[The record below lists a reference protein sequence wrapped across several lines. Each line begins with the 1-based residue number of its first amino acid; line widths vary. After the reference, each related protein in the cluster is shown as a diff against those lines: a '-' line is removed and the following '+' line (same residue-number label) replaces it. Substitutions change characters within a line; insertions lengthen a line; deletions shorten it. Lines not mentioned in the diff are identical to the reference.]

1 MRKLLTLLLAAS
13 LIFTLGMSAAFAGE
27 GTAAESAK
35 EVAGGNKVV
44 FFGEDDYLS
53 RLTVAGGKLY
63 LLFSSGLYEFTP
75 EGNKL
80 ITDDENVT
88 LADFLISGDG
98 KLYAISAMEN
108 LTLREVVLGEK
119 ASVKEI
125 LTTDNYDELYSISP
139 VIKDG
144 FFYFNISRS
153 EIIKLN
159 MATGETKSLNVGVFT
174 YFDVMEDG
182 KLIILREA
190 DSERRLDVYN
200 PDTGE
205 NTLFGKVAP
214 DVYIGYMLYDS
225 SKDSA
230 LLLGLGNIY
239 EAKNGE
245 EAKVIDHYLQG
256 DVMSA
261 ALYKDGVALLSDDT
275 LIIRDFTAP
284 KSDKSLTL
292 LNKLGR
298 GYEWRDFIV
307 NNPHTEL
314 NLISAINTS
323 SEERFI
329 NDMITKSDTV
339 DVYILKD
346 TNLLS
351 AIKNKGYFKDLAE
364 NEKLKAQYAD
374 MYPAYK
380 NAFGTGDK
388 IAAFPK
394 ECFIETLCY
403 NKQTFEEFN
412 LTVPETYDEFFDLC
426 INWLENPPEN
436 SENYIMDPFMSG
448 FGVSLENMFIT
459 YCAEMV
465 RNNRAID
472 FSSEDMYRLMEKYR
486 KTEELHEVDT
496 DYDSDK
502 KHMFYT
508 YALSILDENSDYG
521 YIPLKFYKEDTAAI
535 LSPMSEFSGLEYF
548 VVNPYSK
555 NAEDAYKLILSYDG
569 KRETPSKAVLYT
581 SVVGPIE
588 NPYYKEHM
596 EKFNIRLEELK
607 QSLEKADEF
616 EKQDAQNNLDDFVE
630 YMSHYERTAKWE
642 LSTSASEI
650 YRDMADMIYIEKY
663 NPFQALIISEP
674 ELMQGAETMPIDM
687 LLSSIDSK
695 IKLLQTESK

>member
-1 MRKLLTLLLAAS
+1 MRKLLTLLLA
-13 LIFTLGMSAAFAGE
+13 ICFMFTLSAAVGI
-27 GTAAESAK
+27 AE
-35 EVAGGNKVV
+35 ENTGGGNKVI

-53 RLTVAGGKLY
+53 RLTVANNKLY
-63 LLFSSGLYEFTP
+63 LLFPSGLYEYTP

-88 LADFLISGDG
+88 SADFLISGDD

-119 ASVKEI
+119 AEVKEL
-125 LTTDNYDELYSISP
+125 LTTDNYDELYLINP

-144 FFYFNISRS
+144 FLYFNISRS
-153 EIIKLN
+153 EIIKLDIT
-159 MATGETKSLNVGVFT
+159 TGETKSLNVGVFT

-182 KLIILREA
+182 NIILLREA
-190 DSERRLDVYN
+190 DDERRLDVYN

-214 DVYIGYMLYDS
+214 DAYIGYLLYDS
-225 SKDSA
+225 SKGSA
-230 LLLGLGNIY
+230 LMLGLGNIY

-245 EAKVIDHYLQG
+245 EAKVIDNYLQG

-261 ALYKDGVALLSDDT
+261 ALYKNGVALLSDDT
-275 LIIRDFTAP
+275 LIIRDFSAP
-284 KSDKSLTL
+284 KSEKSLTL
-292 LNKLGR
+292 LYNMGR
-298 GYEWRDFIV
+298 GHEWRDFIL
-307 NNPHTEL
+307 NNPDTEL

-329 NDMITKSDTV
+329 NDMVTKSDTV
-339 DVYILKD
+339 DVFILKD

-351 AIKNKGYFKDLAE
+351 AIKNKGYFTDLSE
-364 NEKLKAQYAD
+364 NDKLKTQYAD
-374 MYPAYK
+374 MYPAFMR
-380 NAFGTGDK
+380 AFGTGDK

-403 NKQTFEEFN
+403 NKQAFEEFN

-448 FGVSLENMFIT
+448 FGVNLENMFLT

-465 RNNRAID
+465 RNDKTID
-472 FSSEDMYRLMEKYR
+472 FSGEDIHRLLEKYR
-486 KTEELHEVDT
+486 KIEELHEIDT
-496 DYDSDK
+496 DYDSEK

-521 YIPLKFYKEDTAAI
+521 YMPLKFYKENTAAI

-596 EKFNIRLEELK
+596 ENFNVRLEELK
-607 QSLEKADEF
+607 ESLEKADDF

-642 LSTSASEI
+642 LSESASEI
-650 YRDMADMIYIEKY
+650 YRGMADMIYIESY
-663 NPFQALIISEP
+663 NPFQALIMSEP
-674 ELMQGAETMPIDM
+674 ELMQGADTMPIDM
-687 LLSSIDSK
+687 LLGSIDSK
-695 IKLLQTESK
+695 IKLLETESK

>member
-1 MRKLLTLLLAAS
+1 MRKLLTLLLA
-13 LIFTLGMSAAFAGE
+13 ICFMFTLSAAVGI
-27 GTAAESAK
+27 AE
-35 EVAGGNKVV
+35 ENTGGGNKVI

-53 RLTVAGGKLY
+53 RLTVANNKLY
-63 LLFSSGLYEFTP
+63 LLFPSGLYEYTP

-88 LADFLISGDG
+88 SADFLISGDD

-119 ASVKEI
+119 AEVKEL
-125 LTTDNYDELYSISP
+125 LTTDNYDELYLINP

-144 FFYFNISRS
+144 FLYFNISRS
-153 EIIKLN
+153 EIIKLDIS
-159 MATGETKSLNVGVFT
+159 TGETKSLNVGVFT

-182 KLIILREA
+182 NIILLREA
-190 DSERRLDVYN
+190 DDERRLDVYN

-214 DVYIGYMLYDS
+214 DAYIGYLLYDS
-225 SKDSA
+225 SKGSA
-230 LLLGLGNIY
+230 LMLGLGNIY

-245 EAKVIDHYLQG
+245 EAKVIDNYLQG

-261 ALYKDGVALLSDDT
+261 ALYKNGVALLSDDT
-275 LIIRDFTAP
+275 LIIRDFSAP
-284 KSDKSLTL
+284 KSEKSLTL
-292 LNKLGR
+292 LYNMGR
-298 GYEWRDFIV
+298 GHEWRDFIL
-307 NNPHTEL
+307 NNPDTEL

-329 NDMITKSDTV
+329 NDMVTKSDTV
-339 DVYILKD
+339 DVFILKD

-351 AIKNKGYFKDLAE
+351 AIKNKGYFTDLSE
-364 NEKLKAQYAD
+364 NDKLKTQYAD
-374 MYPAYK
+374 MYPAFMR
-380 NAFGTGDK
+380 AFGTGDK

-403 NKQTFEEFN
+403 NKQAFEEFN

-448 FGVSLENMFIT
+448 FGVNLENMFLT

-465 RNNRAID
+465 RNDKTID
-472 FSSEDMYRLMEKYR
+472 FSGEDIHRLLEKYR
-486 KTEELHEVDT
+486 KIEELHEIDT
-496 DYDSDK
+496 DYDSEK

-521 YIPLKFYKEDTAAI
+521 YMPLKFYKENTAAI

-596 EKFNIRLEELK
+596 ENFNVRLEELK
-607 QSLEKADEF
+607 ESLEKADDF

-642 LSTSASEI
+642 LSESASEI
-650 YRDMADMIYIEKY
+650 YRGMADMIYIESY
-663 NPFQALIISEP
+663 NPFQALIMSEP
-674 ELMQGAETMPIDM
+674 ELMQGADTMPIDM
-687 LLSSIDSK
+687 LLGSIDSK
-695 IKLLQTESK
+695 IKLLETESK

>member
-1 MRKLLTLLLAAS
+1 MRKLLTLLLA
-13 LIFTLGMSAAFAGE
+13 ICFMFTLS
-27 GTAAESAK
+27 TAVGIAE
-35 EVAGGNKVV
+35 ENTGGGNKVI

-53 RLTVAGGKLY
+53 RLTVANNKLY
-63 LLFSSGLYEFTP
+63 LLFPSGLYEYTP

-88 LADFLISGDG
+88 SADFLISGDD

-119 ASVKEI
+119 AEVKEL
-125 LTTDNYDELYSISP
+125 LTTDNYDELYLINP

-144 FFYFNISRS
+144 FLYFNISRS
-153 EIIKLN
+153 EIIKLDIS
-159 MATGETKSLNVGVFT
+159 TGETKSLNVGVFT

-182 KLIILREA
+182 NIILLREA
-190 DSERRLDVYN
+190 DDERRLDVYN

-214 DVYIGYMLYDS
+214 DAYIGYLLYDS
-225 SKDSA
+225 SKGSA
-230 LLLGLGNIY
+230 LMLGLGNIY

-245 EAKVIDHYLQG
+245 EAKVIDNYLQG

-261 ALYKDGVALLSDDT
+261 ALYKNGVALLSDDT
-275 LIIRDFTAP
+275 LIIRDFSAP
-284 KSDKSLTL
+284 KSEKSLTL
-292 LNKLGR
+292 LYNMGR
-298 GYEWRDFIV
+298 GHEWRDFIL
-307 NNPHTEL
+307 NNPDTEL

-329 NDMITKSDTV
+329 NDMVTKSDTV
-339 DVYILKD
+339 DVFILKD

-351 AIKNKGYFKDLAE
+351 AIKNKGYFTDLSE
-364 NEKLKAQYAD
+364 NDKLKTQYAD
-374 MYPAYK
+374 MYPAFMR
-380 NAFGTGDK
+380 AFGTGDK

-403 NKQTFEEFN
+403 NKQAFEEFN

-448 FGVSLENMFIT
+448 FGVNLENMFLT

-465 RNNRAID
+465 RNDKTID
-472 FSSEDMYRLMEKYR
+472 FSGEDIHRLLEKYR
-486 KTEELHEVDT
+486 KIEELHEIDT
-496 DYDSDK
+496 DYDSEK

-521 YIPLKFYKEDTAAI
+521 YMPLKFYKENTAAI

-596 EKFNIRLEELK
+596 ENFNVRLEELK
-607 QSLEKADEF
+607 ESLEKADDF

-642 LSTSASEI
+642 LSESASEI
-650 YRDMADMIYIEKY
+650 YRGMADMIYIESY
-663 NPFQALIISEP
+663 NPFQALIMSEP
-674 ELMQGAETMPIDM
+674 ELMQGADTMPIDM
-687 LLSSIDSK
+687 PLGSIDSK
-695 IKLLQTESK
+695 IKLLETESK

>member
-1 MRKLLTLLLAAS
+1 MRKLLTLLLA
-13 LIFTLGMSAAFAGE
+13 ICFMFTLS
-27 GTAAESAK
+27 TAVGIAE
-35 EVAGGNKVV
+35 ENTGGGNKVI

-53 RLTVAGGKLY
+53 RLTVANNKLY
-63 LLFSSGLYEFTP
+63 LLFPSGLYEYTP

-88 LADFLISGDG
+88 SADFLISGDD

-119 ASVKEI
+119 AEVKEL
-125 LTTDNYDELYSISP
+125 LTTDNYDELYLINP

-144 FFYFNISRS
+144 FLYFNISRS
-153 EIIKLN
+153 EIIKLDIS
-159 MATGETKSLNVGVFT
+159 TGETKSLNVGVFT

-182 KLIILREA
+182 NIILLREA
-190 DSERRLDVYN
+190 DDERRLDVYN

-214 DVYIGYMLYDS
+214 DAYIGYLLYDS
-225 SKDSA
+225 SKGSA
-230 LLLGLGNIY
+230 LMLGLGNIY

-245 EAKVIDHYLQG
+245 EAKVIDNYLQG

-261 ALYKDGVALLSDDT
+261 ALYKNGVALLSDDT
-275 LIIRDFTAP
+275 LIIRDFSAP
-284 KSDKSLTL
+284 KSEKSLTL
-292 LNKLGR
+292 LYNMGR
-298 GYEWRDFIV
+298 GHEWRDFIL
-307 NNPHTEL
+307 NNPDTEL

-329 NDMITKSDTV
+329 NDMVTKSDTV
-339 DVYILKD
+339 DVFILKD

-351 AIKNKGYFKDLAE
+351 AIKNKGYFTDLSE
-364 NEKLKAQYAD
+364 NDKLKTQYAD
-374 MYPAYK
+374 MYPAFMR
-380 NAFGTGDK
+380 AFGTGDK

-403 NKQTFEEFN
+403 NKQAFEEFN

-448 FGVSLENMFIT
+448 FGVNLENMFLT

-465 RNNRAID
+465 RNDKTID
-472 FSSEDMYRLMEKYR
+472 FSGEDIHRLLEKYR
-486 KTEELHEVDT
+486 KIEELHEIDT
-496 DYDSDK
+496 DYDSEK

-521 YIPLKFYKEDTAAI
+521 YMPLKFYKENTAAI

-596 EKFNIRLEELK
+596 ENFNVRLEELK
-607 QSLEKADEF
+607 ESLEKADDF

-642 LSTSASEI
+642 LSESASEI
-650 YRDMADMIYIEKY
+650 YRGMADMIYIESY
-663 NPFQALIISEP
+663 NPFQALIMSEP
-674 ELMQGAETMPIDM
+674 ELMQGADTMPIDM
-687 LLSSIDSK
+687 LLGSIDSK
-695 IKLLQTESK
+695 IKLLETESK

>member
-1 MRKLLTLLLAAS
+1 MRKLLTLLLA
-13 LIFTLGMSAAFAGE
+13 ICFMFTLSAAVGI
-27 GTAAESAK
+27 AEESTG
-35 EVAGGNKVV
+35 GGNKVI

-53 RLTVAGGKLY
+53 RLTVANDKLY
-63 LLFSSGLYEFTP
+63 LLFTSGLYEYTP

-88 LADFLISGDG
+88 TADFLISGDG
-98 KLYAISAMEN
+98 KLYAISVMEN
-108 LTLREVVLGEK
+108 LTLREIVLGEK
-119 ASVKEI
+119 AEVKEL

-139 VIKDG
+139 VMKDG
-144 FFYFNISRS
+144 FLYFNISRS
-153 EIIKLN
+153 EIIKLDIS
-159 MATGETKSLNVGVFT
+159 TGETKSLNVGVFT
-174 YFDVMEDG
+174 YFDVMKDG
-182 KLIILREA
+182 NIILLREA
-190 DSERRLDVYN
+190 DSERKLDVYN

-225 SKDSA
+225 SKGSA

-239 EAKNGE
+239 EAKDGE
-245 EAKVIDHYLQG
+245 EAKVIDNYLQG

-275 LIIRDFTAP
+275 LIIRDFSAP
-284 KSDKSLTL
+284 KSAKSLTL
-292 LNKLGR
+292 LNKMGR
-298 GYEWRDFIV
+298 GYEWRDFIA
-307 NNPHTEL
+307 NNPDTEL

-329 NDMITKSDTV
+329 NDMVTKSDTV

-351 AIKNKGYFKDLAE
+351 AIKTKGYFKDLAE
-364 NEKLKAQYAD
+364 NDKLKAQYAD

-394 ECFIETLCY
+394 ECFIETICY
-403 NKQTFEEFN
+403 NKQAFEEFN

-448 FGVSLENMFIT
+448 FGVSLENMFLT

-472 FSSEDMYRLMEKYR
+472 FSGEDIHRLLEKYR
-486 KTEELHEVDT
+486 KIKELHEIDT
-496 DYDSDK
+496 DYDSEK

-521 YIPLKFYKEDTAAI
+521 YMPLKFYKEDTAAI

-596 EKFNIRLEELK
+596 ENFNVRLEELK

-642 LSTSASEI
+642 LSESASEI
-650 YRDMADMIYIEKY
+650 YKGMADTIYIEKY
-663 NPFQALIISEP
+663 NPFQALIMSEP
-674 ELMQGAETMPIDM
+674 ELMQGTDTMPIDM
-687 LLSSIDSK
+687 LLDSIDSK
-695 IKLLQTESK
+695 IKLLETESK

>member
-1 MRKLLTLLLAAS
+1 M
-13 LIFTLGMSAAFAGE
+13 FTLS
-27 GTAAESAK
+27 TAVGIAE
-35 EVAGGNKVV
+35 ENTGGGNKVI

-53 RLTVAGGKLY
+53 RLTVANNKLY
-63 LLFSSGLYEFTP
+63 LLFPSGLYEYTP

-88 LADFLISGDG
+88 SADFLISGDD

-119 ASVKEI
+119 AEVKEL
-125 LTTDNYDELYSISP
+125 LTTDNYDELYLINP

-144 FFYFNISRS
+144 FLYFNISRS
-153 EIIKLN
+153 EIIKLDIS
-159 MATGETKSLNVGVFT
+159 TGETKSLNVGVFT

-182 KLIILREA
+182 NIILLREA
-190 DSERRLDVYN
+190 DDERRLDVYN

-214 DVYIGYMLYDS
+214 DAYIGYLLYDS
-225 SKDSA
+225 SKGSA
-230 LLLGLGNIY
+230 LMLGLGNIY

-245 EAKVIDHYLQG
+245 EAKVIDNYLQG

-261 ALYKDGVALLSDDT
+261 ALYKNGVALLSDDT
-275 LIIRDFTAP
+275 LIIRDFSAP
-284 KSDKSLTL
+284 KSEKSLTL
-292 LNKLGR
+292 LYNMGR
-298 GYEWRDFIV
+298 GHEWRDFIL
-307 NNPHTEL
+307 NNPDTEL

-329 NDMITKSDTV
+329 NDMVTKSDTV
-339 DVYILKD
+339 DVFILKD

-351 AIKNKGYFKDLAE
+351 AIKNKGYFTDLSE
-364 NEKLKAQYAD
+364 NDKLKTQYAD
-374 MYPAYK
+374 MYPAFMR
-380 NAFGTGDK
+380 AFGTGDK

-403 NKQTFEEFN
+403 NKQAFEEFN

-448 FGVSLENMFIT
+448 FGVNLENMFLT

-465 RNNRAID
+465 RNDKTID
-472 FSSEDMYRLMEKYR
+472 FSGEDIHRLLEKYR
-486 KTEELHEVDT
+486 KIEELHEIDT
-496 DYDSDK
+496 DYDSEK

-521 YIPLKFYKEDTAAI
+521 YMPLKFYKENTAAI

-596 EKFNIRLEELK
+596 ENFNVRLEELK
-607 QSLEKADEF
+607 ESLEKADDF

-642 LSTSASEI
+642 LSESASEI
-650 YRDMADMIYIEKY
+650 YRGMADMIYIESY
-663 NPFQALIISEP
+663 NPFQALIMSEP
-674 ELMQGAETMPIDM
+674 ELMQGADTMPIDM
-687 LLSSIDSK
+687 LLGSIDSK
-695 IKLLQTESK
+695 IKLLETESK

>member
-1 MRKLLTLLLAAS
+1 MRKLLTLLLA
-13 LIFTLGMSAAFAGE
+13 ICFMFTLS
-27 GTAAESAK
+27 TAVGIAE
-35 EVAGGNKVV
+35 ENTGGGNKVI

-53 RLTVAGGKLY
+53 RLTVANNKLY
-63 LLFSSGLYEFTP
+63 LLFPSGLYEYTP

-88 LADFLISGDG
+88 SADFLISGDD

-119 ASVKEI
+119 AEVKEL
-125 LTTDNYDELYSISP
+125 LTTDNYDELYLINP

-144 FFYFNISRS
+144 FLYFNISRS
-153 EIIKLN
+153 EIIKLDIS
-159 MATGETKSLNVGVFT
+159 TGETKSLNVGVFT

-182 KLIILREA
+182 NIILLREA
-190 DSERRLDVYN
+190 DDERRLDVYN

-214 DVYIGYMLYDS
+214 DAYIGYLLYDS
-225 SKDSA
+225 SKGSA
-230 LLLGLGNIY
+230 LMLGLGNIY

-245 EAKVIDHYLQG
+245 EAKVIDNYLQG

-261 ALYKDGVALLSDDT
+261 ALYKNGVALLSDDT
-275 LIIRDFTAP
+275 LIIRDFSAP
-284 KSDKSLTL
+284 KSEKSLTL
-292 LNKLGR
+292 LYNMGR
-298 GYEWRDFIV
+298 GHEWRDFIL
-307 NNPHTEL
+307 NNPDTEL

-329 NDMITKSDTV
+329 NDMVTKSDTV
-339 DVYILKD
+339 DVFILKD

-351 AIKNKGYFKDLAE
+351 AIKNKGYFTDLSE
-364 NEKLKAQYAD
+364 NDKLKTQYAD
-374 MYPAYK
+374 MYPAFMR
-380 NAFGTGDK
+380 AFGTGDK

-403 NKQTFEEFN
+403 NKQAFEEFN

-448 FGVSLENMFIT
+448 FGVNLENMFLT

-465 RNNRAID
+465 RNDKTID
-472 FSSEDMYRLMEKYR
+472 FSGEDIHRLLEKYR
-486 KTEELHEVDT
+486 KIEELHEIDT
-496 DYDSDK
+496 DYDSEK

-521 YIPLKFYKEDTAAI
+521 YMPLKFYKENTAAI

-555 NAEDAYKLILSYDG
+555 NAEDTYKLILSYDG

-596 EKFNIRLEELK
+596 ENFNVRLEELK
-607 QSLEKADEF
+607 ESLEKADDF

-642 LSTSASEI
+642 LSESASEI
-650 YRDMADMIYIEKY
+650 YRGMADMIYIESY
-663 NPFQALIISEP
+663 NPFQALIMSEP
-674 ELMQGAETMPIDM
+674 ELMQGADTMPIDM
-687 LLSSIDSK
+687 LLGSIDSK
-695 IKLLQTESK
+695 IKLLETESK

>member
-1 MRKLLTLLLAAS
+1 MRKLLTLLLA
-13 LIFTLGMSAAFAGE
+13 ICFVFTLSAAVGI
-27 GTAAESAK
+27 AE
-35 EVAGGNKVV
+35 ENTGGGNKVI

-53 RLTVAGGKLY
+53 RLTVANNKLY
-63 LLFSSGLYEFTP
+63 LLFPSGLYEYTP

-88 LADFLISGDG
+88 TADFLISGDG

-119 ASVKEI
+119 AEVKEL
-125 LTTDNYDELYSISP
+125 LTTDNYDELYLINP

-144 FFYFNISRS
+144 FLYFNISRS
-153 EIIKLN
+153 EIIKLDIT
-159 MATGETKSLNVGVFT
+159 TGETKSLNVGVFT

-182 KLIILREA
+182 NIILLREA
-190 DSERRLDVYN
+190 DDERRLDVYN

-214 DVYIGYMLYDS
+214 DAYIGYLLYDS
-225 SKDSA
+225 SKGSA
-230 LLLGLGNIY
+230 LMLGLGNIY

-245 EAKVIDHYLQG
+245 EAKVIYNYLQG

-261 ALYKDGVALLSDDT
+261 ALYKNGVALLSDDT
-275 LIIRDFTAP
+275 LIIRDYSAP
-284 KSDKSLTL
+284 KSEKSLTL
-292 LNKLGR
+292 LYNMGR
-298 GYEWRDFIV
+298 GHEWRDFIL
-307 NNPHTEL
+307 NNPDTEL

-329 NDMITKSDTV
+329 NDMVTKSDTV
-339 DVYILKD
+339 DVFILKD

-351 AIKNKGYFKDLAE
+351 AIKNKGYFTDLSE
-364 NEKLKAQYAD
+364 NDKLKTQYAD
-374 MYPAYK
+374 MYPAFMR
-380 NAFGTGDK
+380 AFGTGDK

-403 NKQTFEEFN
+403 NKQAFEEFN

-448 FGVSLENMFIT
+448 FGVNLENMFLT

-465 RNNRAID
+465 RNDKTID
-472 FSSEDMYRLMEKYR
+472 FSGEDIHRLLEKYR
-486 KTEELHEVDT
+486 KIEELHEIDT
-496 DYDSDK
+496 DYDSEK

-521 YIPLKFYKEDTAAI
+521 YMPLKFYKENTAAI

-555 NAEDAYKLILSYDG
+555 NAEDTYKLILSYDG

-596 EKFNIRLEELK
+596 ENFNVRLEELK
-607 QSLEKADEF
+607 ESLEKADDF

-642 LSTSASEI
+642 LSESASEI
-650 YRDMADMIYIEKY
+650 YRGMADMIYIESY
-663 NPFQALIISEP
+663 NPFQALIMSEP
-674 ELMQGAETMPIDM
+674 ELMQGADTMPIDM
-687 LLSSIDSK
+687 LLGSIDSK
-695 IKLLQTESK
+695 IKLLETESK

>member
-1 MRKLLTLLLAAS
+1 MRKLLTLLLA
-13 LIFTLGMSAAFAGE
+13 ICFVFTLSAAVGI
-27 GTAAESAK
+27 AE
-35 EVAGGNKVV
+35 ENTGGGNKVI

-53 RLTVAGGKLY
+53 RLTVANNKLY
-63 LLFSSGLYEFTP
+63 LLFPSGLYEYTP

-88 LADFLISGDG
+88 SADFLISGDD

-119 ASVKEI
+119 AEVKEL
-125 LTTDNYDELYSISP
+125 LTTDNYDELYLINP

-144 FFYFNISRS
+144 FLYFNISRS
-153 EIIKLN
+153 EIIKLDIS
-159 MATGETKSLNVGVFT
+159 TGETKSLNVGVFT

-182 KLIILREA
+182 NIILLREA
-190 DSERRLDVYN
+190 DDERRLDVYN

-214 DVYIGYMLYDS
+214 DAYIGYLLYDS
-225 SKDSA
+225 SKGSA
-230 LLLGLGNIY
+230 LMLGLGNIY

-245 EAKVIDHYLQG
+245 EAKVIDNYLQG

-261 ALYKDGVALLSDDT
+261 ALYKNGVALLSDDT
-275 LIIRDFTAP
+275 LIIRDYSAP
-284 KSDKSLTL
+284 KSEKSLTL
-292 LNKLGR
+292 LYNMGR
-298 GYEWRDFIV
+298 GHEWRDFIL
-307 NNPHTEL
+307 NNPDTEL

-329 NDMITKSDTV
+329 NDMVTKSDTV
-339 DVYILKD
+339 DVFILKD

-351 AIKNKGYFKDLAE
+351 AIKNKGYFTDLSE
-364 NEKLKAQYAD
+364 NDKLKTQYAD
-374 MYPAYK
+374 MYPAFMR
-380 NAFGTGDK
+380 AFGTGDK

-403 NKQTFEEFN
+403 NKQAFEEFN

-448 FGVSLENMFIT
+448 FGVNLENMFLT

-465 RNNRAID
+465 RNDKTID
-472 FSSEDMYRLMEKYR
+472 FSGEDIHRLLEKYR
-486 KTEELHEVDT
+486 KIEELHEIDT
-496 DYDSDK
+496 DYDSEK

-521 YIPLKFYKEDTAAI
+521 YMPLKFYKENTAAI

-596 EKFNIRLEELK
+596 ENFNVRLEELK
-607 QSLEKADEF
+607 ESLEKADDF

-642 LSTSASEI
+642 LSESASEI
-650 YRDMADMIYIEKY
+650 YRGMADMIYIESY
-663 NPFQALIISEP
+663 NPFQALIMSEP
-674 ELMQGAETMPIDM
+674 ELMQGADTMPIDM
-687 LLSSIDSK
+687 PLGSIDSK
-695 IKLLQTESK
+695 IKLLETESK

>member
-1 MRKLLTLLLAAS
+1 MRKLLTLLLA
-13 LIFTLGMSAAFAGE
+13 ICFMFTLS
-27 GTAAESAK
+27 TAVGIAE
-35 EVAGGNKVV
+35 ENTGGGNKVI

-53 RLTVAGGKLY
+53 RLTVANNKLY
-63 LLFSSGLYEFTP
+63 LLFPSGLYEYTP

-88 LADFLISGDG
+88 SADFLISGDD

-119 ASVKEI
+119 AEVKEL
-125 LTTDNYDELYSISP
+125 LTTDNYDELYLINP

-144 FFYFNISRS
+144 FLYFNISRS
-153 EIIKLN
+153 EIIKLDIS
-159 MATGETKSLNVGVFT
+159 TGETKSLNVGVFT

-182 KLIILREA
+182 NIILLREA
-190 DSERRLDVYN
+190 DDERRLDVYN

-214 DVYIGYMLYDS
+214 DAYIGYLLYDS
-225 SKDSA
+225 SKGSA
-230 LLLGLGNIY
+230 LMLGLGNIY

-245 EAKVIDHYLQG
+245 EAKVIDNYLQG

-261 ALYKDGVALLSDDT
+261 ALYKNGVALLSDDT
-275 LIIRDFTAP
+275 LIIRDYSAP
-284 KSDKSLTL
+284 KSEKSLTL
-292 LNKLGR
+292 LYNMGR
-298 GYEWRDFIV
+298 GHEWRDFIL
-307 NNPHTEL
+307 NNPDTEL

-329 NDMITKSDTV
+329 NDMVTKSDTV
-339 DVYILKD
+339 DVFILKD

-351 AIKNKGYFKDLAE
+351 AIKNKGYFTDLSE
-364 NEKLKAQYAD
+364 NDKLKTQYAD
-374 MYPAYK
+374 MYPAFMR
-380 NAFGTGDK
+380 AFGTGDK

-403 NKQTFEEFN
+403 NKQAFEEFN

-448 FGVSLENMFIT
+448 FGVNLENMFLT

-465 RNNRAID
+465 RNDKTID
-472 FSSEDMYRLMEKYR
+472 FSGEDIHRLLEKYR
-486 KTEELHEVDT
+486 KIEELHEIDT
-496 DYDSDK
+496 DYDSEK

-521 YIPLKFYKEDTAAI
+521 YMPLKFYKENTAAI

-555 NAEDAYKLILSYDG
+555 NAEDTYKLILSYDG

-596 EKFNIRLEELK
+596 ENFNVRLEELK
-607 QSLEKADEF
+607 ESLEKADDF

-642 LSTSASEI
+642 LSESASEI
-650 YRDMADMIYIEKY
+650 YRGMADMIYIESY
-663 NPFQALIISEP
+663 NPFQALIMSEP
-674 ELMQGAETMPIDM
+674 ELMQGADTMPIDM
-687 LLSSIDSK
+687 LLGSIDSK
-695 IKLLQTESK
+695 IKLLETESK